1 MHGKELIADIFD
13 EYNIWMEVEIDG
25 RSVNVKMVSYP
36 YVIKSRISDE
46 THDAKALQ
54 GIKIETGNVE
64 DGDWLVVSNGQWVAT
79 SNRRAGK
86 SNDNSNQL
94 EGLNDVT
101 LPKQIE
107 GFQIL
112 GYDGSQWVPVKDQ
125 QLTAEDVDN
134 IATEEGYLKSENVN
148 QIDAGVYDQITGIG
162 GTVKA
167 DPISGVIQLQG
178 KVNIEG
184 DMIVGGKVGVSSLP
198 IKHANIEVITIKRGN
213 AEIELYESNQN
224 LNESKK

>member
-1 MHGKELIADIFD
+1 MGKKYEKTNIINGAINLNLEGKDMHGKELIADMFD

-107 GFQIL
+107 G
-112 GYDGSQWVPVKDQ
+112 
-125 QLTAEDVDN
+125 
-134 IATEEGYLKSENVN
+134 
-148 QIDAGVYDQITGIG
+148 
-162 GTVKA
+162 
-167 DPISGVIQLQG
+167 G
-178 KVNIEG
+178 KYW
-184 DMIVGGKVGVSSLP
+184 DMMAHNGC
-198 IKHANIEVITIKRGN
+198 
-213 AEIELYESNQN
+213 Q
-224 LNESKK
+224 

>member
-1 MHGKELIADIFD
+1 M
-13 EYNIWMEVEIDG
+13 
-25 RSVNVKMVSYP
+25 
-36 YVIKSRISDE
+36 
-46 THDAKALQ
+46 
-54 GIKIETGNVE
+54 
-64 DGDWLVVSNGQWVAT
+64 
-79 SNRRAGK
+79 
-86 SNDNSNQL
+86 
-94 EGLNDVT
+94 
-101 LPKQIE
+101 
-107 GFQIL
+107 

-224 LNESKK
+224 LNVSQKIKVKDKLGHVLTGQGKAKRLGCLKTRMK